1 MKKVLKLYLSCISLF
16 CFLFASQYESLL
28 LIEFDNLDKNK
39 KYDYLRHHLPDL
51 IKNDSVI
58 SSQFSI
64 EYAGKIEPFLNGYSN
79 NFKNSVILL
88 GEYSINGNTLEASY
102 SFLDMNSWSE
112 IYSKIIKCK
121 LNDEDAINNVFLKSY
136 TESIQYINGLN
147 ISNKIT
153 ADDYIEEADDLTLF
167 DKIYN
172 ALDDFVIEA
181 DLNYSWDE
189 LNKGGSQYGDRYY
202 KDFDKNRQEEL
213 VANSKTENTDKL
225 MSYIDKVLSNPYNVN
240 IGDIKID
247 YYGDYDE
254 FYMINV
260 PVSYSIKNNL
270 IEDLF
275 QTLPNETS
283 SSRDGTMMI
292 KFYNSD
298 FSFPDYLV
306 DKFSRSKYQV
316 LPVLFFSDEN
326 RSLKNI
332 YIDTWDEGYNNKIN
346 INSIDVESN
355 NSFYPLFAI
364 TPGKD
369 NLQINLDLTILDINY
384 SFIVPSYDVKD
395 YSKIAVKFL
404 LKEKLDGIYE
414 SHNKKL

>member
-136 TESIQYINGLN
+136 TESIQYINGLD
-147 ISNKIT
+147 ISNKIM

-189 LNKGGSQYGDRYY
+189 LNMGGSQYGDRYY

>member
-1 MKKVLKLYLSCISLF
+1 
-16 CFLFASQYESLL
+16 
-28 LIEFDNLDKNK
+28 
-39 KYDYLRHHLPDL
+39 
-51 IKNDSVI
+51 
-58 SSQFSI
+58 
-64 EYAGKIEPFLNGYSN
+64 IEPFLNGYSN
-79 NFKNSVILL
+79 NFKNSIILI

-112 IYSKIIKCK
+112 IYSKIIKCN
-121 LNDEDAINNVFLKSY
+121 LNDEGAINNIFLKSY
-136 TESIQYINGLN
+136 TESIQYINGLD

-153 ADDYIEEADDLTLF
+153 LNDYVEEADDLTLF

-189 LNKGGSQYGDRYY
+189 LNKEGSQYGDRYY
-202 KDFDKNRQEEL
+202 KDFDKDIQDEL

-298 FSFPDYLV
+298 FSFPD
-306 DKFSRSKYQV
+306 
-316 LPVLFFSDEN
+316 
-326 RSLKNI
+326 
-332 YIDTWDEGYNNKIN
+332 
-346 INSIDVESN
+346 
-355 NSFYPLFAI
+355 
-364 TPGKD
+364 
-369 NLQINLDLTILDINY
+369 
-384 SFIVPSYDVKD
+384 
-395 YSKIAVKFL
+395 
-404 LKEKLDGIYE
+404 
-414 SHNKKL
+414 

>member
-1 MKKVLKLYLSCISLF
+1 MKKVLKLYLSCISLS

-112 IYSKIIKCK
+112 IYSKIIKCN
-121 LNDEDAINNVFLKSY
+121 LNDEDAINNIFLKSY
-136 TESIQYINGLN
+136 TESIQYINGLD

-181 DLNYSWDE
+181 DLNYSWNE

-202 KDFDKNRQEEL
+202 KDFDKDRQEEL

-355 NSFYPLFAI
+355 NAFYPLFAI

>member
-1 MKKVLKLYLSCISLF
+1 MKKVLKLYLSCIFLS

-112 IYSKIIKCK
+112 IYSKIIKCN
-121 LNDEDAINNVFLKSY
+121 LNDEDAINNIFLKSY
-136 TESIQYINGLN
+136 TESIQYINGLD

-202 KDFDKNRQEEL
+202 KDFDKDRQEEL

-326 RSLKNI
+326 RSLKDI

-355 NSFYPLFAI
+355 NAFYPLFAI

>member
-1 MKKVLKLYLSCISLF
+1 
-16 CFLFASQYESLL
+16 
-28 LIEFDNLDKNK
+28 
-39 KYDYLRHHLPDL
+39 
-51 IKNDSVI
+51 
-58 SSQFSI
+58 
-64 EYAGKIEPFLNGYSN
+64 
-79 NFKNSVILL
+79 
-88 GEYSINGNTLEASY
+88 
-102 SFLDMNSWSE
+102 
-112 IYSKIIKCK
+112 
-121 LNDEDAINNVFLKSY
+121 
-136 TESIQYINGLN
+136 
-147 ISNKIT
+147 
-153 ADDYIEEADDLTLF
+153 
-167 DKIYN
+167 
-172 ALDDFVIEA
+172 
-181 DLNYSWDE
+181 
-189 LNKGGSQYGDRYY
+189 
-202 KDFDKNRQEEL
+202 
-213 VANSKTENTDKL
+213 
-225 MSYIDKVLSNPYNVN
+225 
-240 IGDIKID
+240 
-247 YYGDYDE
+247 
-254 FYMINV
+254 
-260 PVSYSIKNNL
+260 
-270 IEDLF
+270 
-275 QTLPNETS
+275 
-283 SSRDGTMMI
+283 TMMI

-355 NSFYPLFAI
+355 NAFYPLFAI